1 MKDQSSKMA
10 VLQKIIDMMDGLDA
24 QKLGPKKPEAAII
37 DIHGMGG
44 KAEGSPEEE
53 KGESPAFEAK
63 EDAASPDEDDDEL
76 MAKLHEMYSK
86 VK

>member
-24 QKLGPKKPEAAII
+24 KKLKKPDATII
-37 DIHGMGG
+37 DI

-53 KGESPAFEAK
+53 ALESPDQEAAEK
-63 EDAASPDEDDDEL
+63 AAAENEDEDDPEL
-76 MAKLHEMYSK
+76 MAKLHAMYSK